1 MKMDSLFV
9 KISYLMDIYR
19 YQGKWYKISPKQYEP
34 ERQTAQV
41 AWAQIREPL
50 ITKEE
55 VYRKFF
61 EKQREDARILYPS
74 FRKDDN

>member
-1 MKMDSLFV
+1 
-9 KISYLMDIYR
+9 MDIYR
-19 YQGKWYKISPKQYEP
+19 YQGKWYKISPKSYEP

-41 AWAQIREPL
+41 AWSQIREPL

-55 VYRKFF
+55 VYRRFF

-74 FRKDDN
+74 FRKDAN